1 MKLRWLRPFIVL
13 LATLIVL
20 ISNFVLKR
28 PIISSL
34 VWLLG
39 TIIIFYIIS
48 SIVVGVIDR
57 VIHTEK
63 KDPVPEQTGE
73 GQIEETTKTVHEE

>member
-34 VWLLG
+34 IRLLG

-48 SIVVGVIDR
+48 SIVVRVIDR
-57 VIHTEK
+57 VIHAEK
-63 KDPVPEQTGE
+63 KEQTPEQTGE
-73 GQIEETTKTVHEE
+73 EQTEEATETEQEE